1 MQKVSVVIPTYNYAY
16 FIGEAIES
24 ILTQTIPVSEIIVV
38 DDGSTD
44 NTKQVIAAFGNKI
57 RYLKKENGG
66 VCSARNFGVKNSSG
80 DFIAFFDADDI
91 SHPTKIEKQLAKF
104 AEDAAI
110 GLVHCGIREID
121 ADGNI
126 IQSNLDGKEG
136 WVADEMLLLKPV
148 IIGPGGTIMVRRE
161 VIAAVGA
168 FDEQLEIYEDWEFC
182 YRIARKY
189 KIGFVNEALIDY
201 RLHGHNS
208 HLNLEKMERSLKIAF
223 AKAFETSDKKIQRL
237 RRESYGNFYKIL
249 AGSYF
254 HQGNY
259 PLFVKNSLKSLWLK
273 PGNIQYYFTSPV
285 RRLLKS

>member
-1 MQKVSVVIPTYNYAY
+1 MQKVSVVIPTYNYAR

-24 ILTQTIPVSEIIVV
+24 ILVQTHPISDIVVV

-44 NTKQVIAAFGNKI
+44 ETQQVVAKFGSKI
-57 RYLKKENGG
+57 RYIKKENGG
-66 VCSARNFGVKNSSG
+66 VCSARNVGIENSTG

-104 AEDAAI
+104 AEDAEV
-110 GLVHCGIREID
+110 GLVHCGIRELD

-126 IQSNLDGKEG
+126 IQLNQNGKEG
-136 WVADEMLLLKPV
+136 WVADEMLLLKPT

-168 FDEQLEIYEDWEFC
+168 FDEQIEIYEDWEFC

-201 RLHGHNS
+201 RLHGDNS

-223 AKAFETSDKKIQRL
+223 AKAFETGDKKIQRL
-237 RRESYGNFYKIL
+237 RRESYSNFYKVL

-254 HQGNY
+254 HQRNY
-259 PLFVKNSLKSLWLK
+259 PMFVKNALKSLWLK
-273 PGNIQYYFTSPV
+273 PSNIKYSLTSPV